1 MKIFQFILLN
11 NVPQKLQK
19 VSHGMLRL
27 TSRKNKRDMN
37 IRNLTSTENQ
47 FIDFLNTN
55 ITTVNELIN
64 VQKQKHIQVTGHFN
78 D

>member
-1 MKIFQFILLN
+1 MKIIQFILLN